1 MDRLALVIES
11 CFDSHDC
18 FELLSKSMRL
28 SCLSRNFHIWTLVQP
43 SMKQVRFAV
52 NLMHHDALNSQVEPW
67 LEADQFYDSLIH
79 LTSCFMK
86 FRGKFSE
93 KLRYDP

>member
-1 MDRLALVIES
+1 MIRS

-18 FELLSKSMRL
+18 FELWSKLMRL

-67 LEADQFYDSLIH
+67 LKAIQSFDSPIRS
-79 LTSCFMK
+79 TSCFMK
-86 FRGKFSE
+86 FQGKFSE
-93 KLRYDP
+93 KLHYDP